1 MENLPDD
8 TILEI
13 MRLLGL
19 KDLES
24 LSTVSSR
31 FNTLMNTHRL
41 KMYLYPY
48 LYRDAVRPEYD
59 VFGRYSIRRYHRAYE
74 TALADTIDN
83 LDQALLDDNYSD
95 AGDHINE
102 LISLGNPI
110 EKIIVRAI
118 ERLFRNDDINIE
130 RLDFLLEFAPL
141 EDISDILT
149 RVVYLSVSYGRNDIL
164 KHLADNYYLDCES
177 ISLYKHPIIDD
188 YIQRYC

>member
-8 TILEI
+8 AILEI
-13 MRLLGL
+13 MTLLDL

-24 LSTVSSR
+24 LLTVSSR

-48 LYRDAVRPEYD
+48 LYRDAAKPEYD

-83 LDQALLDDNYSD
+83 LDQALLDDNYSE

-118 ERLFRNDDINIE
+118 EQLFRNDDINIE
-130 RLDFLLEFAPL
+130 RLDFLLDFVPL
-141 EDISDILT
+141 EDISGILT
-149 RVVYLSVSYGRNDIL
+149 RVVYLSVSYGKNDIL

-177 ISLYKHPIIDD
+177 ISLYNHPIIDD
-188 YIQRYC
+188 YVQRYC